1 MKKIGF
7 IIILFIFTGFIF
19 ASQLKKRY
27 DENYNFIGYSR
38 ADFLKNDKEL
48 VENEQY
54 RQEFAIKLI
63 SWAMSGYTLDYIEKL
78 TKQQKSLLKQA
89 FNDWDTELGDFYEIQ
104 IQEPGEERMI
114 VFAYFISPNK
124 YDYEAYYMIEIK
136 SEGE

>member
-7 IIILFIFTGFIF
+7 IIILFIFTGLVF
-19 ASQLKKRY
+19 ASQLKRRY
-27 DENYNFIGYSR
+27 DSDYNFIGYSR

-48 VENEQY
+48 VENEEY
-54 RQEFAIKLI
+54 RKDFVKKQLAWAI
-63 SWAMSGYTLDYIEKL
+63 SGYTLDYIEKL

-104 IQEPGEERMI
+104 IQEPDEERII